1 MPLGKHSNR
10 VARHFE
16 SDWSD
21 YDHQI
26 RTAIPLYDQAL
37 QTLADVVSHSR
48 LDPARILD
56 LGIGTGNL
64 AHMLLETFPDAH
76 LTGIDMLQDFLDIAG
91 RRLSEHEDRVSL
103 ARVDLSDFDFSLPY
117 DLVVTSFT
125 FHHIPDEAK
134 RTAYARIFS
143 CLSSGGCLMNAD
155 FVGSASLF
163 YGKIFDALRISYMRD
178 RNLSEEQIRKQ
189 YVEHRKLEIP
199 APMEAQLA
207 WLRDLGFRDVECFW
221 KYLNLA
227 VFGGRKV

>member
-1 MPLGKHSNR
+1 MDPHSNR

-21 YDHQI
+21 YDHQV

-37 QTLADVVSHSR
+37 QTLADVVSRSR
-48 LDPARILD
+48 LDPATILD

-64 AHMLLETFPDAH
+64 AHMLLDIFPNAR
-76 LTGIDMLQDFLDIAG
+76 LTGIDVLQDFLDIAG
-91 RRLSEHEDRVSL
+91 KKLSGHEDRVSL
-103 ARVDLSDFDFSLPY
+103 ERVDLSDFDFSQRY
-117 DLVVTSFT
+117 DLVVTSFM
-125 FHHIPDEAK
+125 FHHTPDEAK

-143 CLSSGGCLMNAD
+143 CLTSGGCLMQAD
-155 FVGSASLF
+155 FVGSASPF
-163 YGKIFDALRISYMRD
+163 YGEIFDALRISYMKD

-199 APMEAQLA
+199 TPMEQQLT

-227 VFGGRKV
+227 VFGGRKVQP